1 MDERE
6 LFVLANDTLADA
18 LGRVVAQR
26 PDAWDE
32 PLPASLATREGPPPT
47 LRELVATHAFDDAW
61 VPAMLAGRST
71 AEVGEDAFDG
81 DLLGREDPLAAF
93 REIGRAADEAAVAC
107 ADLDAVV
114 HTSFGDFPAREYLW
128 QVIFFRGVRAR
139 DVPLALGVDA
149 TLPPALVEGMWEG
162 LSARAE
168 EWRGYGVFPP
178 PVPVPDDAPLQDRLM
193 GLVGRDPVG

>member
-6 LFVLANDTLADA
+6 LFVLANDTLAGA
-18 LGRVVAQR
+18 LERVVAQR

-32 PLPASLATREGPPPT
+32 PLPASFATREGAAPT
-47 LRELVATHAFDDAW
+47 LREVVGYHAYDDAW
-61 VPAMLAGRST
+61 VPAMLAGQT
-71 AEVGEDAFDG
+71 MADAGEDAFDG
-81 DLLGREDPLAAF
+81 DLLGREDPLTVF
-93 REIGRAADEAAVAC
+93 RELGRAADEAALAC
-107 ADLDAVV
+107 DLDGVV
-114 HTSFGDFPAREYLW
+114 HTSFGDFPTREYLW

-139 DVPLALGVDA
+139 DIPSAVGLDA
-149 TLPPALVEGMWEG
+149 TLPPALVEAMWEG